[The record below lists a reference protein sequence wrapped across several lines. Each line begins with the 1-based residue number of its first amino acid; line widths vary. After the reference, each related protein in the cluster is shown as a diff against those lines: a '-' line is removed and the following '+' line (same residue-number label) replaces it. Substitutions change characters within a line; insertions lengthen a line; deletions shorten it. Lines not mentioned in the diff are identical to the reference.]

1 MVWKQPRAPKP
12 AEDQDL
18 DGPVLQFVD
27 LQNMMRRYMDM
38 PHPDPRPVVSSGM
51 ARAMGAWAAG
61 DRSRVWEW
69 ADEETA
75 LPQVPGPDPSTNPSP
90 GPPSPP
96 AQGTSTR
103 ESPLE
108 PGAYR
113 YAVNYINWSDATMGV
128 SQFQAGAQAA
138 PLDPY
143 FTESHGGPPGTCPTC
158 WGGPRYCMCRAMRP
172 ANPRG

>member
-1 MVWKQPRAPKP
+1 MWKQPRTPKP
-12 AEDQDL
+12 VDQDL
-18 DGPVLQFVD
+18 HDRVALQFEE
-27 LQNMMRRYMDM
+27 LERMMREYAAMSYV
-38 PHPDPRPVVSSGM
+38 PVEPPVVSPAM
-51 ARAMGAWAAG
+51 ARWF
-61 DRSRVWEW
+61 RSNVHPLL
-69 ADEETA
+69 DPT
-75 LPQVPGPDPSTNPSP
+75 PDPSTNPSP

-96 AQGTSTR
+96 VQGTSTR

-128 SQFQAGAQAA
+128 SEFQAGAQAA

-172 ANPRG
+172 ASPRG